1 MGGRVARPRAD
12 FHLTPPCS
20 IHSRRTLCELD
31 PKQITQQMKNLLEGE
46 TSLKL
51 SQQIIN
57 RVLGRHIQR
66 DNKCL
71 LIIRKLNVCIGNL
84 LSDSKNSVP

>member
-31 PKQITQQMKNLLEGE
+31 PKQITQQMKNWKEGE
-46 TSLKL
+46 TNIKL

-71 LIIRKLNVCIGNL
+71 LIIRKLNCNGNL
-84 LSDSKNSVP
+84 LSD